1 MCKKKEEEK
10 RSSQNSQNRSQN
22 SLKMSMVSFTMSD
35 WSKLCSA
42 FNLDLTA
49 VMEVLEGAP
58 VRRSVSRA
66 APLFDSLTSVSDSE
80 SEASAPVGK
89 DNFANRKA
97 RAFAMEHDIDI
108 ESVTGSSKNGKITTA
123 DLKKLLPAKKRGR
136 KPKAVT
142 SAPLDVVDSLAAA
155 AVKPVKPVK
164 PVEAAKAVKG
174 KRVKDPNHPKRAST
188 AWMLFL
194 NGNRASLRAEN
205 PETKMTD
212 ITKLASVAYKALSGD
227 KRASWDA
234 IATADKERYAKE
246 METYVA
252 PEPVYLLPK
261 VKKAKSPV
269 KKATNPWMAYLN
281 AMRPVLRKEHPE
293 EKMPAITKLAS
304 ISYKALTD
312 EERAKWVAIAVAD
325 KVRYT
330 EELALHNAKQAA
342 EASKAPDAPKA
353 PKAPKAKK
361 AKKAPAAELIVHDPD
376 GNKVP
381 IEVGELEHA
390 AAANFDDGV
399 DFSMSDSEDEDSDD
413 DELDEDAP
421 TKISWQGSTYW
432 KTWDGNIME
441 EEDSAMVGRWDN
453 ETESIVFLE

>member
-1 MCKKKEEEK
+1 
-10 RSSQNSQNRSQN
+10 
-22 SLKMSMVSFTMSD
+22 
-35 WSKLCSA
+35 
-42 FNLDLTA
+42 
-49 VMEVLEGAP
+49 
-58 VRRSVSRA
+58 
-66 APLFDSLTSVSDSE
+66 
-80 SEASAPVGK
+80 
-89 DNFANRKA
+89 
-97 RAFAMEHDIDI
+97 
-108 ESVTGSSKNGKITTA
+108 
-123 DLKKLLPAKKRGR
+123 
-136 KPKAVT
+136 
-142 SAPLDVVDSLAAA
+142 
-155 AVKPVKPVK
+155 
-164 PVEAAKAVKG
+164 VEAAKAVKG

-205 PETKMTD
+205 PDAKMTD
-212 ITKLASVAYKALSGD
+212 ITKLASVAYKALSGE

-281 AMRPVLRKEHPE
+281 ATRPVLREKHPE

-342 EASKAPDAPKA
+342 EASKAAE
-353 PKAPKAKK
+353 APKAKK
-361 AKKAPAAELIVHDPD
+361 AKKAAEAELILHDPA

-381 IEVGELEHA
+381 IAVAEAEA
-390 AAANFDDGV
+390 AAAVSFDDEE
-399 DFSMSDSEDEDSDD
+399 DFSLSDSDDEDSDD
-413 DELDEDAP
+413 DELDEDPP
-421 TKISWQGSTYW
+421 TKIEWQGSTYW
-432 KTWDGNIME
+432 KTWDGHVME
-441 EEDSAMVGRWDN
+441 EEDSGVVGRWD
-453 ETESIVFLE
+453 EDSESIVFLE

>member
-10 RSSQNSQNRSQN
+10 RSHSQNRSQN

-108 ESVTGSSKNGKITTA
+108 ESVTGTSKNGKITTA

-155 AVKPVKPVK
+155 AAPV
-164 PVEAAKAVKG
+164 KAVKAAVSKG
-174 KRVKDPNHPKRAST
+174 KLVKDPNHPKRAST

-194 NGNRASLRAEN
+194 NGNRASIRTEN
-205 PETKMTD
+205 PDAKMTD
-212 ITKLASVAYKALSGD
+212 ITKLASVAYKALTGD

-281 AMRPVLRKEHPE
+281 ATRPVLRKEHPE

-342 EASKAPDAPKA
+342 EASKAPKA
-353 PKAPKAKK
+353 PEAPKAKK

-381 IEVGELEHA
+381 IEVGELEA
-390 AAANFDDGV
+390 AKAVSFDDGE
-399 DFSMSDSEDEDSDD
+399 DFSLSDSDDEDSDD
-413 DELDEDAP
+413 DELDEDPP
-421 TKISWQGSTYW
+421 TKIEWQGSTYW
-432 KTWDGNIME
+432 KTWDGHVME
-441 EEDSAMVGRWDN
+441 TLDGGLVGRWDN
-453 ETESIVFLE
+453 DSDTIAFLE